1 MGQKVSPIGLRV
13 GVNKLWDSSW
23 YASKEDLIPV
33 VEMCKETVGV
43 HVEKETRRGRRD
55 V

>member
-1 MGQKVSPIGLRV
+1 MLLEIILMKDMYS
-13 GVNKLWDSSW
+13 
-23 YASKEDLIPV
+23 SKEDLIPV
-33 VEMCKETVGV
+33 VEMCRETVGV